1 MSSFLDNLLW
11 RRAVKSFTGE
21 PVDAAPILKA
31 IHNAPSSF
39 GLQPFKVVVVSN
51 KALKERLQPVSYN
64 QSQVSECDSLLVF
77 CARNDCLERVD
88 EFVKATG
95 AEGYRGMMEGFVK
108 SVPDQGAWAARQAYL
123 ALGFALA
130 AAAELKID
138 SCPMEG
144 FDPEQVHTI
153 LELDDTLVPVV
164 YLALGKASGPVQ
176 TPRFRFPVDD
186 LFLVRT

>member
-1 MSSFLDNLLW
+1 MPSFLDNLLW

-39 GLQPFKVVVVSN
+39 GLQPYKIVVVSN
-51 KALKERLQPVSYN
+51 QELKESLKPVSYG
-64 QSQVSECDSLLVF
+64 QSQVTGCDSLLIF
-77 CARNDCLERVD
+77 CARKDCLQRID

-95 AEGYRGMMEGFVK
+95 AEGYRGMMEGFV
-108 SVPDQGAWAARQAYL
+108 SSLPDQVAWAAKQAYI

-130 AAAELKID
+130 AAAERKID

-144 FDPEQVHTI
+144 FDPVQVHKI

-164 YLALGKASGPVQ
+164 YLALGKAS
-176 TPRFRFPVDD
+176 TDEHAPRFRFPVDD
-186 LFLVRT
+186 LFVVRN